1 MFFRENFLEIP
12 VRYSDLV
19 VLADEVRMMEDEHG
33 EMLGLSV
40 KAHKKG
46 VGLIKSIRDRSKET
60 AIASPPILG
69 IGFMWT
75 LRVSGKS
82 RIPIKRA
89 ILLERGVK
97 MRDSK
102 RAV

>member
-1 MFFRENFLEIP
+1 MVRGMENLSSIRPTKTIITAP
-12 VRYSDLV
+12 VP
-19 VLADEVRMMEDEHG
+19 
-33 EMLGLSV
+33 

-46 VGLIKSIRDRSKET
+46 VGLIKSTRDRSKET

-75 LRVSGKS
+75 LRASGKS
-82 RIPIKRA
+82 RSPIKRA

-102 RAV
+102 RDV